1 MSISQSILGF
11 SKEEKAHMKCPRCDG
26 LMVPAR
32 MSDLMKETG
41 ELLCEGWRC
50 VNCGEVVDSVVLKNR
65 LNPQEPAREKTRR
78 SVRLR
83 AA

>member
-1 MSISQSILGF
+1 
-11 SKEEKAHMKCPRCDG
+11 MKCPRCNG
-26 LMVPAR
+26 LMVQAR
-32 MSDLMKETG
+32 MSDLRKETG
-41 ELLCEGWRC
+41 ELLSEGWRC

-65 LNPQEPAREKTRR
+65 LNPQDPARGKSRR